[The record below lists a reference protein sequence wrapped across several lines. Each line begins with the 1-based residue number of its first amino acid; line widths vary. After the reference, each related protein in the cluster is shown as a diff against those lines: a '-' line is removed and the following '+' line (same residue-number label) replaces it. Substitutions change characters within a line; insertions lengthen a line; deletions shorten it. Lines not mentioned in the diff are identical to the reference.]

1 MSSFLSQNRLARR
14 AAGLLFLLGLLGGPL
29 LARPDKPSDLPNKAG
44 WHVHPDPAAPLKG
57 PLHLDRSIPV
67 GFGGAV
73 IFPSTPSV
81 FVAVTPPK
89 TRDTYQV
96 YNLQTMKPVG
106 KPITIANRF
115 SPFVRPA
122 LSPDGKHLAARVKKG
137 ATSTV
142 AVWSV
147 GTGKSVLELPVEP
160 DDRIKPK
167 YVDLLGKDRLWV
179 AKHPD
184 EHPLYTVRTTFQV
197 RAIPTGKEVAK
208 FTNPLVPDGRW
219 FTFSAGGRYQWMEQT
234 GGWYLL
240 LVWDLQTGKMVGERE
255 FQGRKDTWG
264 IAAGMALSP
273 DGKEL
278 AMLWR
283 PKDRGKSFG
292 RLLCFDVASGKKLFD
307 HTLANDWRNM
317 DFLGN
322 EGGSRCLQWW
332 PQRRGWLLFGHL
344 LVDRDSGAVVHRLG
358 KPPAFEGA
366 IEARRFLDQYHVT
379 SLEGTF
385 EKRLKVIA
393 LPRKEI
399 EAAVKKARGK

>member
-1 MSSFLSQNRLARR
+1 MSSLIRPPR
-14 AAGLLFLLGLLGGPL
+14 PL
-29 LARPDKPSDLPNKAG
+29 LLAILAALALTPAGTSSDLPNKAG
-44 WHVHPDPAAPLKG
+44 WHVRPDPAAPLTG
-57 PLHLDRSIPV
+57 PFNLAGSIPV
-67 GFGGAV
+67 DLLGKV
-73 IFPSTPSV
+73 VFPSTPSA

-89 TRDTYQV
+89 ARNTYRV
-96 YNLQTMKPVG
+96 YNLKTMRPVG
-106 KPITIANRF
+106 TPITITNLF
-115 SPFVRPA
+115 SPFVPPA

-147 GTGKSVLELPVEP
+147 ATGKSVLELPVEP

-197 RAIPTGKEVAK
+197 RDVKTGREVAS
-208 FTNPLVPDGRW
+208 FTNPLVPNGRW

-255 FQGRKDTWG
+255 FQPSKDTWG

-273 DGKEL
+273 DGKEF

-283 PKDRGKSFG
+283 PKDRGRSFG

-307 HTLANDWRNM
+307 HKLANDWPQM

-322 EGGSRCLQWW
+322 EGGKRCIQWW
-332 PQRRGWLLFGHL
+332 PERSGWLLFGHL

-358 KPPAFEGA
+358 KPPGFDRGIAE
-366 IEARRFLDQYHVT
+366 RRFLDRFHVT
-379 SLEGTF
+379 SLEGTLD
-385 EKRLKVIA
+385 KRLRVLA

-399 EAAVKKARGK
+399 EAAVAKARGK